1 MRTHK
6 AVTAA
11 RDNTTQARPGSR
23 IGSHGT
29 YTMTQIPTRTSR
41 TPLFPRSALTLFSA
55 AAVVALAGCAK
66 KETAAAAQA
75 PEQATMITADN
86 ISVVETAMIASG
98 PSISGELSADRSASV
113 RAEVSGS
120 VVQVY
125 VDVGQRVAAGT
136 PLARI
141 DATTA
146 NAAELSARIG
156 VNAIEAQAAQAKKE
170 LDRSERLSAAGA
182 IADRDV
188 ENARL
193 AYSTAL
199 SQLANVKSAYTQANK
214 QLRNATVRAPF
225 AGVVSAKVV
234 SAGDVVSPGAA
245 LFTVVDPKSMRLEA
259 AVPAAQVGLIR
270 VGQPVAFSVSGYGD
284 RKFTGKV
291 TRVSPVADP
300 TTRQVQILASIPNSA
315 GTLVG
320 GLFAEGRVNAESR
333 SALVL
338 PATAI
343 DQRGASPIVMRVR
356 GGRVERVSVTLGI
369 RDEQRENF
377 EITKGLQLGDSVLL
391 GAAQAIGEGKQVR
404 VTSVNDQAIKAT
416 TPKAATGAR

>member
-1 MRTHK
+1 VDTMR
-6 AVTAA
+6 
-11 RDNTTQARPGSR
+11 
-23 IGSHGT
+23 
-29 YTMTQIPTRTSR
+29 
-41 TPLFPRSALTLFSA
+41 
-55 AAVVALAGCAK
+55 
-66 KETAAAAQA
+66 
-75 PEQATMITADN
+75 
-86 ISVVETAMIASG
+86 IASG
-98 PSISGELSADRSASV
+98 PSISGELSAERSAQV

-125 VDVGQRVAAGT
+125 VEAGQRVAAGT

-146 NAAELSARIG
+146 SAAELSARTG
-156 VNAIEAQAAQAKKE
+156 VTATEAQAAQAKKE
-170 LDRSERLSAAGA
+170 LDRAERLSAAGA
-182 IADRDV
+182 IADRDL

-193 AYSTAL
+193 SYSTTMA
-199 SQLANVKSAYTQANK
+199 QLANVKSAYAAASKN
-214 QLRNATVRAPF
+214 LSNATVRAPF
-225 AGVVSAKVV
+225 AGVVAAKTV

-259 AVPAAQVGLIR
+259 AVPAAQIGQIR
-270 VGQPVAFSVSGYGD
+270 VGMPVAFSVSGYGD
-284 RKFTGKV
+284 RKFTGTV

-300 TTRQVQILASIPNSA
+300 TTRQVSILASIPNSA

-343 DQRGASPIVMRVR
+343 DQRGAKPVVMRVR
-356 GGRVERVSVTLGI
+356 AGRVERVSVSLGI
-369 RDEQRENF
+369 RDDQRENF
-377 EITKGLQLGDSVLL
+377 EITEGLQRGDTVLL

-404 VTSVNDQAIKAT
+404 ISSVNDQVSKAATPKAT
-416 TPKAATGAR
+416 TGSR